1 MCNRPRTASIH
12 ILDDD
17 SLLHVF
23 FLYRPFLLGD
33 DQDEDAY
40 LWGGDEGWDR
50 GRWWYKIAHVCR
62 RWRELIL
69 GSASYLE
76 LFIVCINGT
85 PVADMLAHSP
95 PLPLVIDYRSHD
107 ITTEDEEAI
116 ILALKQCNR
125 VRRIRFDLSF
135 TSLRKIIVAIAEE
148 YPILEYMLIE
158 LQVEDNS
165 TILRL
170 PETLQAPRLRH
181 LMLKGFAL
189 PIGSRLFTTAV
200 SLVTLYLYMDRAST
214 YFYPNTL
221 LQWLLFMPQLETL
234 LILFSSPVPNHE
246 VERQLAQTPIITPIT
261 LPNLHRFTFQG
272 VSTYLEALIHWITT
286 PRLEKLEILFSHE
299 VAFFVPRLL
308 QFINTTEN
316 LKFGSAGFG
325 FTDENF
331 VSAFC
336 LHEEFDMYAVSIL
349 VECEH
354 LDWQVSS
361 AAQIFNS
368 LGQMFSAVEHITLE
382 HQVHSQSSGE
392 HNQVDRNE
400 WRKLLSPFSNTKTLQ
415 IGDGLVEDLSRCLE
429 LEDGEGPLELLPKL
443 QELTYFGRGGTDD
456 VFTSFIDARQNADR
470 PVSLVRR
477 SPSPSPDPN
486 SSLSIPQANNEGGS
500 ERDT

>member
-1 MCNRPRTASIH
+1 
-12 ILDDD
+12 
-17 SLLHVF
+17 
-23 FLYRPFLLGD
+23 
-33 DQDEDAY
+33 
-40 LWGGDEGWDR
+40 
-50 GRWWYKIAHVCR
+50 
-62 RWRELIL
+62 
-69 GSASYLE
+69 
-76 LFIVCINGT
+76 
-85 PVADMLAHSP
+85 
-95 PLPLVIDYRSHD
+95 
-107 ITTEDEEAI
+107 
-116 ILALKQCNR
+116 
-125 VRRIRFDLSF
+125 
-135 TSLRKIIVAIAEE
+135 LRKVIVAIAEE

-158 LQVEDNS
+158 LQVEGNS

-170 PETLQAPRLRH
+170 PETLQAPHLRH

-200 SLVTLYLYMDRAST
+200 SLVTLYLYMDHAST

-261 LPNLHRFTFQG
+261 LLNLHRFTFQG
-272 VSTYLEALIHWITT
+272 VSSYLEALIHRITT
-286 PRLEKLEILFSHE
+286 PRLEKLEIMFFHE

-316 LKFGSAGFG
+316 LRFGSAGIG
-325 FTDENF
+325 FSDENF

-354 LDWQVSS
+354 LDWQVSA

-368 LGQMFSAVEHITLE
+368 LGQIFSAVEHLTLE
-382 HQVHSQSSGE
+382 HQVHSQSSEE

-400 WRKLLSPFSNTKTLQ
+400 WRKLLSPFSNAKTLQ
-415 IGDGLVEDLSRCLE
+415 VGDGLVEDLSRCLE
-429 LEDGEGPLELLPKL
+429 LEDGERPLELLPEL
-443 QELTYFGRGGTDD
+443 QELTYSGRGGTGD

-470 PVSLVRR
+470 PISLVHR
-477 SPSPSPDPN
+477 SPSPRPDPT
-486 SSLSIPQANNEGGS
+486 SSVSIPQANNEGSSDPPAHIG
-500 ERDT
+500 